1 MLYKVLYLLSHRVY
15 SFVVIKNDVELG
27 LLTLKAEREVLS
39 SAKEG
44 YRIIHVVQNHLCKM
58 YLCVDKHKETLV
70 KRLNVNVSL

>member
-1 MLYKVLYLLSHRVY
+1 M
-15 SFVVIKNDVELG
+15 
-27 LLTLKAEREVLS
+27 LTLKAEREVLS